1 MMMMLL
7 LGTFTVMMLLLS
19 CAVCFGAGFIDMK
32 TELREY
38 LKEFADSG
46 TVSASATSNMWLWL
60 FSNTHLDD
68 NSNSSPNKYS

>member
-1 MMMMLL
+1 
-7 LGTFTVMMLLLS
+7 
-19 CAVCFGAGFIDMK
+19 MK